1 MAKFGQLLQ
10 QGFIQLRAGIGP
22 SQGGGEG
29 IGIGPHPQGVEADA
43 CGGCPPGLGQGV
55 CVARGVAPVR
65 HQQQGGG
72 AGGVGVLA
80 GQQYGL
86 AERRGAPHQIEI
98 ELAGQCQ
105 QGPGLL
111 GQGGEQVG
119 VIRKDDEGDAIAW
132 ALADELRY
140 LLAHRREAI
149 TLLPLIQHVL
159 GAHAVGEI
167 HRQDEIPAGLV
178 VNEGGLLP
186 LRAAQGQ
193 HQDTPAQGHAPLGLT
208 SLGQQQGEA
217 RMGQPGAAGARDR
230 GQAEAHQQ
238 RQCQGEGKPGPG
250 EDHLASPLR
259 GRRHSTGRAIQRG
272 ALTQRRP
279 QLR

>member
-1 MAKFGQLLQ
+1 MMGTIEGLRAGGWLQGVYGLIDGRKIGLAAGAKIAAMAKFGQLLQ

-86 AERRGAPHQIEI
+86 AERRGATHQIEI

-105 QGPGLL
+105 QGAFVLLLTRLFPG
-111 GQGGEQVG
+111 V
-119 VIRKDDEGDAIAW
+119 
-132 ALADELRY
+132 
-140 LLAHRREAI
+140 
-149 TLLPLIQHVL
+149 
-159 GAHAVGEI
+159 
-167 HRQDEIPAGLV
+167 
-178 VNEGGLLP
+178 
-186 LRAAQGQ
+186 
-193 HQDTPAQGHAPLGLT
+193 
-208 SLGQQQGEA
+208 
-217 RMGQPGAAGARDR
+217 
-230 GQAEAHQQ
+230 
-238 RQCQGEGKPGPG
+238 
-250 EDHLASPLR
+250 
-259 GRRHSTGRAIQRG
+259 
-272 ALTQRRP
+272 
-279 QLR
+279 